1 VAAAAIEPRIR
12 TLVADRLGV
21 EPTDLAPTVSL
32 VEDLAADSLDLVEV
46 ALAVETEL
54 DVVLPDRVLERV
66 RTYGDLVVACAE
78 RLAARG
84 AGASIDRPV
93 APLPVHAR
101 VHGERGV
108 IEHTGTL
115 TPYGAQAIADDA
127 RHAGRNARLDVTV
140 PAEATDATVAAVHD
154 RFAALTGHT
163 VDVHVARMRTPKRR
177 RAMPSERRP
186 DDPRTDATA

>member
-1 VAAAAIEPRIR
+1 VVAAVEPRIR
-12 TLVADRLGV
+12 ALVADRLGV
-21 EPTDLAPTVSL
+21 EPADLASAVSL

-54 DVVLPDRVLERV
+54 GIELPDRVLEDV

-84 AGASIDRPV
+84 AVAPIDPDV

-101 VHGERGV
+101 VQGERGV
-108 IEHTGTL
+108 FVRVDAL

-127 RHAGRNARLDVTV
+127 RHAGRNARIDVTV
-140 PAEATDATVAAVHD
+140 PAEATDATLAAVHD
-154 RFAALTGHT
+154 RFAALAGPG
-163 VDVHVARMRTPKRR
+163 VDVHVARNHGSKRR
-177 RAMPSERRP
+177 PPVPPDARRE
-186 DDPRTDATA
+186 ATV